1 MNLRLVF
8 SNLGLKASEKKN
20 DVKNHHKKNLKVHM
34 PEMKYDNGEIRVCVL
49 GCKMLE

>member
-20 DVKNHHKKNLKVHM
+20 DKKKPSQKEPKVQM
-34 PEMKYDNGEIRVCVL
+34 PEMNDNGEIRVCVL
-49 GCKMLE
+49 GCKMPE